1 MYHITLT
8 ENGRFCTHVGGEIKT
23 LPEAIEQIK
32 RTADTLQ
39 ATELD
44 EYFGYKFDRAGT
56 PCALIVTDR
65 WGAPIRQEKNEE
77 D

>member
-23 LPEAIEQIK
+23 LPEAIKQLET
-32 RTADTLQ
+32 TAKTLA
-39 ATELD
+39 ATELP
-44 EYFGYKFDRAGT
+44 EIYGYKFDRNGT
-56 PCALIVTDR
+56 TCCLMVTDR
-65 WGAPIRQEKNEE
+65 FRMPVRNIPEE